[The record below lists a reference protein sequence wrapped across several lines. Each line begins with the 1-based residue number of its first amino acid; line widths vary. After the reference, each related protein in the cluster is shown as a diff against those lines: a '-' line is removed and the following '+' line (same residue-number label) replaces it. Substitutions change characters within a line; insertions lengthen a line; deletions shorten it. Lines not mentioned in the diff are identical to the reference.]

1 MSKENENHIAVRAE
15 GLVKTFGPASS
26 RTVALN
32 RADFTARH
40 GGITM
45 LVGPSGCGKTTLLSI
60 LAGTLSADQ
69 GQTHVLDHELNA
81 MSPAELTRF
90 RAQRVG
96 FIFQQ
101 FNLIPT
107 FSTVENVAVPLLIN
121 GVPPRKAEA
130 RAAEW
135 LQRVG
140 LGGRERELPLKLSG
154 GQQQRVA
161 IARALIHDPALLV
174 CDEPTSALDR
184 ETGHQVLEILRG
196 VARDSSR
203 CVVIVTHDSRIYGYA
218 DRMAEMEDG
227 RILRVLTSPAEIA
240 SVHSLN

>member
-1 MSKENENHIAVRAE
+1 MSDQNKNNIAVRAE
-15 GLVKTFGPASS
+15 GLVKAFGPASN

-32 RADFTARH
+32 GTGFTARH

-69 GQTHVLDHELNA
+69 GQVHVLGHELNT
-81 MSPAELTRF
+81 MRPAELTRF

-107 FSTVENVAVPLLIN
+107 ISTVENVAVPLLIN
-121 GVPPRKAEA
+121 GVPRREAEA

-135 LQRVG
+135 LKRVG

-184 ETGHQVLEILRG
+184 ETGHQVLEILRS

-203 CVVIVTHDSRIYGYA
+203 CVVVVTHDPRIYGYA
-218 DRMAEMEDG
+218 DQMEEMEDG
-227 RILRVLTSPAEIA
+227 RILRTLNSPAEIA
-240 SVHSLN
+240 ASHSFN